1 GTVAVGRQLSCVA
14 GRAWAAGLSD
24 AHGRRRHDYGAGPV
38 LGGGN
43 DLGGGRGV
51 AWLDR
56 ALRGTAGAL
65 QGLEE
70 RVRAAAQRAG
80 AAARRTRRDP
90 VRAHVRE
97 AGHSHYRGQ
106 FPAGQR
112 AGGTRAWHASGSAG
126 EEVAAGRDRQ
136 LRAGQRVSGRAL
148 SSAPRPDGAG
158 APVKAAAL
166 MSFGTAPGML
176 V

>member
-1 GTVAVGRQLSCVA
+1 MKQPAAVAAAALDAPGGAVA
-14 GRAWAAGLSD
+14 KTAGAQAVSSV
-24 AHGRRRHDYGAGPV
+24 V

-65 QGLEE
+65 HGLEE

-80 AAARRTRRDP
+80 AAERRTRRDP

-112 AGGTRAWHASGSAG
+112 AGGTRAWHPSGS
-126 EEVAAGRDRQ
+126 
-136 LRAGQRVSGRAL
+136 
-148 SSAPRPDGAG
+148 
-158 APVKAAAL
+158 
-166 MSFGTAPGML
+166 
-176 V
+176 